1 MSTTRKPTTS
11 AALSRRA
18 MIAGIGVAAAAPA
31 ALAAPAAKPLTPI
44 ARLWRDAENL
54 RAEISAYRSEIE
66 LASVNGVPGWMRL
79 GGDANRLAEK
89 RYGKLVEILNAP
101 AKNVEDLKIIGQVS
115 MDSDILNGARS
126 WAAERLASAAQTLAA

>member
-1 MSTTRKPTTS
+1 MSTTRKPTAS

-18 MIAGIGVAAAAPA
+18 MIAGLGVAAAAPA
-31 ALAAPAAKPLTPI
+31 AYAAPAKPLTPI

-79 GGDANRLAEK
+79 GGDANRLAEQ
-89 RYGKLVEILNAP
+89 RYTKLIEILNAP

-115 MDSDILNGARS
+115 MDTDILNGARS
-126 WAAERLASAAQTLAA
+126 WAAERLASATLALAA